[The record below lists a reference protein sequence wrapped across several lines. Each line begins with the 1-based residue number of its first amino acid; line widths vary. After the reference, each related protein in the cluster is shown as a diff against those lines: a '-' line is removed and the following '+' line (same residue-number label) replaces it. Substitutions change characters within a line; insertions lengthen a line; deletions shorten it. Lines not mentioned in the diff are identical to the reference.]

1 MNRQELIKTFS
12 DNHHTVIAYIQALPD
27 SLFLYRNH
35 EKWTAGQQ
43 LKHILLTLLP
53 FPKILQSK
61 EFIVQK
67 FGTLQRTTWDYDTV
81 LNNYLKTSLQAPS
94 QFLPEDIL
102 PAQKKGLIT
111 QLEEVITK
119 INQLFALYNE
129 EELDSLVLP
138 HPLLG
143 KLSIR
148 EMFYLMS
155 YHPLHHLNQIKE
167 NLASLNR

>member
-1 MNRQELIKTFS
+1 MNKQELIKTFS
-12 DNHHTVIAYIQALPD
+12 DNHYTAIAYIQLLPD
-27 SLFLYRNH
+27 SHFSFSYNQ
-35 EKWTAGQQ
+35 KWTAGQQ

-61 EFIVQK
+61 DFIFQK
-67 FGTLQRTTWDYDTV
+67 FGTLQRTIWDYDTV
-81 LNNYLKTSLQAPS
+81 RNNYLKTSRQAPS
-94 QFLPEDIL
+94 QFLPEEIV
-102 PAQKKGLIT
+102 PAQKEQLIMQT
-111 QLEEVITK
+111 EEVLTRID
-119 INQLFALYNE
+119 QLFALYNE

-155 YHPLHHLNQIKE
+155 YHPIHHLNQIKE
-167 NLASLNR
+167 NLMLLNQ

>member
-1 MNRQELIKTFS
+1 MTKQELIKTFS
-12 DNHHTVIAYIQALPD
+12 DNHYTAISYVQALPE
-27 SLFLYRNH
+27 SHFSFRNN

-61 EFIVQK
+61 DFISQK
-67 FGTLQRTTWDYDTV
+67 FGTLERTPWDYETV
-81 LNNYLKTSLQAPS
+81 RNNYLKTSLQAPK
-94 QFLPEDIL
+94 QFLPEEISTEQKERLIAQTKEIL
-102 PAQKKGLIT
+102 DT
-111 QLEEVITK
+111 
-119 INQLFALYNE
+119 INQLFALYTE
-129 EELDSLVLP
+129 EELDRLALP

-155 YHPLHHLNQIKE
+155 YHPIHHLNQIKE
-167 NLASLNR
+167 NLMVLNK